1 LSFECTQTVGNFVE
15 SFQRTETD
23 VCGRQATPTS
33 DVHNCMTELPQG
45 SRDKIHFVGLAYL
58 VAGLCIN
65 VIDA

>member
-1 LSFECTQTVGNFVE
+1 VE